1 MKKRFV
7 KLALLSAVLFAA
19 APAFAQSVDD
29 KIKSLEQ
36 ELSQLKE
43 QQVELKKEATAAAA
57 ALPTFEY
64 RPGNGLGIE
73 AADKPGG
80 GRLHREAHFRLE
92 YGAALPARVF
102 ILHQQ
107 LSVGN
112 RGNPRHGRL
121 WNGQCQKFIEHSDKL
136 HSAARRGE
144 FPRRESAPLAADRS
158 VRDGSAERVR
168 LKLGAAG
175 FGVRRCP
182 GGIRSSQPQQ
192 RF

>member
-29 KIKSLEQ
+29 KIKTLEQ

-64 RPGNGLGIE
+64 RPGNGLNIE
-73 AADKPGG
+73 AADKSWGV
-80 GRLHREAHFRLE
+80 RFTVESHFRYE
-92 YGAALPARVF
+92 FESGRDSAGPVKRRDDGPALQAWDSV
-102 ILHQQ
+102 LHQQ

-112 RGNPRHGRL
+112 RGDPRPGRF
-121 WNGQCQKFIEHSDKL
+121 WNRQRQKFN
-136 HSAARRGE
+136 
-144 FPRRESAPLAADRS
+144 
-158 VRDGSAERVR
+158 
-168 LKLGAAG
+168 
-175 FGVRRCP
+175 
-182 GGIRSSQPQQ
+182 
-192 RF
+192 